1 MDAIGWAGAF
11 YRRSVSAVGRTAWCN
26 LSLAAALGF
35 ASGAVRGF
43 APRRSFEWAIAAH
56 RALFRCGSHWL
67 ASRVSPMIEAPI
79 RRACTSPGAAS
90 LFEQRSPGSR
100 GMSKPGDAGLECVGM
115 VLKTPSRHP
124 GGRMEK
130 GVLLLKNNER
140 IEWFRRSVDV
150 ASLLLDY
157 RVVLEPSWSSYATP
171 PILAWCSHAP
181 HPVIVTAPAE
191 ADHGFLER
199 LDSNLVPI
207 PLGAGDWV
215 DPSVFRPLGRTTRHY
230 DAVTVARLCHSKR
243 LGLLFRAL
251 ERLAD
256 PTFRVAILVAGGPSP
271 ARRELLSE
279 IRYGSHSRQID
290 CFENL
295 KPAAVNEM
303 YNDAKVNL
311 LLSRQEGANR
321 SIFEGFFA
329 GTPGLL
335 TAGHLSVPHDRF
347 VPSTGRIVADR
358 ELPAAL
364 AHFRDHWGE
373 YDPRRWALENIAAD
387 VSSKRLQ
394 ALLERIAREQG
405 EPWTKGILM
414 KCNVPELRRYPMA
427 PTLRGLVPMSAVLE
441 RYPRRE
447 SP

>member
-1 MDAIGWAGAF
+1 MDATGWAGAI
-11 YRRSVSAVGRTAWCN
+11 YRRSVFALERTAWCN
-26 LSLAAALGF
+26 LSLAAALGV
-35 ASGAVRGF
+35 AARLIRGL
-43 APRRSFEWAIAAH
+43 APRRSFEWQSCAH
-56 RALFRCGSHWL
+56 RALFRCGSHRL

-79 RRACTSPGAAS
+79 RRACTRPGASS
-90 LFEQRSPGSR
+90 LFEQRSPR
-100 GMSKPGDAGLECVGM
+100 AEGMRKPSDARLERVGM

-124 GGRMEK
+124 DGRMEK

-140 IEWFRRSVDV
+140 IERFRRSVDV

-181 HPVIVTAPAE
+181 HPVIVMSPAE
-191 ADHGFLER
+191 ADHKFLER
-199 LDSNLVPI
+199 LASNLVPI
-207 PLGAGDWV
+207 PMGAGDWV
-215 DPSVFRPLGRTTRHY
+215 DPWVFRPLGKTTRHY
-230 DAVTVARLCHSKR
+230 GAVAVARLCYTKR

-256 PTFRVAILVAGGPSP
+256 PSFRVAILVAGGPSP

-279 IRYGSHSRQID
+279 ILHGSQARQID
-290 CFENL
+290 CFEKL
-295 KPAAVNEM
+295 ELSAINEI

-321 SIFEGFFA
+321 SLFEGFFA

-335 TAGHLSVPHDRF
+335 SAGHLSVPHDRF

-394 ALLERIAREQG
+394 AFLERIAREQG
-405 EPWTKGILM
+405 EPWTRGILM

-427 PTLRGLVPMSAVLE
+427 HTLGGLVPMSAILE